1 MPSSIPEEAVLAKLA
16 PEQRLAH
23 SRLQLSSCLQAFSA
37 PESLDGDDAYHCEA
51 CAKKAEEQEQQQQQA
66 RERAAAAA
74 MAAGGGD
81 EPKAAEASA
90 GGAGGGSGGSNSSG
104 NSSGSGSAQRRGQPA
119 LKWLQVSRKPNA
131 LTLHLKRFRSS
142 GQFVHKLDAHVPFPT
157 TLDLAPFT
165 TSSGRSQ
172 ATHYTQLQPAPADG
186 SSCYRL
192 YGVVEHQGSF
202 KGGHYVAFV
211 KASPSGVWHRMSDST
226 VSRVDEETALKAQA
240 FLLFYELVK

>member
-1 MPSSIPEEAVLAKLA
+1 M
-16 PEQRLAH
+16 
-23 SRLQLSSCLQAFSA
+23 
-37 PESLDGDDAYHCEA
+37 
-51 CAKKAEEQEQQQQQA
+51 
-66 RERAAAAA
+66 
-74 MAAGGGD
+74 
-81 EPKAAEASA
+81 
-90 GGAGGGSGGSNSSG
+90 
-104 NSSGSGSAQRRGQPA
+104 
-119 LKWLQVSRKPNA
+119 SRKPNA

-240 FLLFYELVK
+240 FLLFYELIK